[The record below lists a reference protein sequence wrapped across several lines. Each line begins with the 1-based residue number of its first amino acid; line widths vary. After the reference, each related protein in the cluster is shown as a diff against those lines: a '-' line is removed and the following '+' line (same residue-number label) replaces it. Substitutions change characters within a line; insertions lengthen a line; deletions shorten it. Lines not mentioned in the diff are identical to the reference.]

1 MNTFVTHHLIGAQ
14 MRPQAGWFRMVA
26 GSLVFAFFLFAV
38 TPAGWSQDTVSVSNE
53 RTEGNGTQFGLGA
66 ASFFLTIPYGLA
78 KVVYAT
84 FGGIIGGFTYALTA
98 GNEKAANSVW
108 STSLRGTYV
117 ITPEHLRGEKAVRF
131 FGVPAEPE
139 PSTQE
144 PSFEPAPAPESPAS
158 EPMK

>member
-1 MNTFVTHHLIGAQ
+1 MRTFAVHRLIGEQ

-26 GSLVFAFFLFAV
+26 GILVFTFFLLTVA
-38 TPAGWSQDTVSVSNE
+38 PAGWSQDTGSGSNE
-53 RTEGNGTQFGLGA
+53 RTESTGAQFGLGA

-78 KVVYAT
+78 KVVYAA

-108 STSLRGTYV
+108 NTSLRGTYV
-117 ITPEHLRGEKAVRF
+117 ITPDHLRGEKAVRF

-139 PSTQE
+139 PTAQE
-144 PSFEPAPAPESPAS
+144 PPLEPAPAPE
-158 EPMK
+158 PMK